1 MKFDKNV
8 YFFNLF
14 FNLNLNIYNLFNFK
28 NKKYIYVFVN
38 NIVV

>member
-28 NKKYIYVFVN
+28 NKKYILKL
-38 NIVV
+38 IIR